1 MSTMEIYMI
10 CAAAVLIAMV
20 LGQAYEQRCNN
31 KEEDENSDELTA
43 IKKRLELLE
52 TAKRERESL

>member
-1 MSTMEIYMI
+1 MSAMEIYMI

-20 LGQAYEQRCNN
+20 LGQAYEQRCSN
-31 KEEDENSDELTA
+31 KEDENSDELTA

-52 TAKRERESL
+52 VAKRERESL

>member
-20 LGQAYEQRCNN
+20 LGQAYAERCN
-31 KEEDENSDELTA
+31 KREDDKLDELKEL
-43 IKKRLELLE
+43 KKRLELLE
-52 TAKRERESL
+52 AAKRERESL

>member
-20 LGQAYEQRCNN
+20 LGQAYEQRCSN
-31 KEEDENSDELTA
+31 KEDENSDELTA

-52 TAKRERESL
+52 AAVSER

>member
-20 LGQAYEQRCNN
+20 LGQAYTERCN
-31 KEEDENSDELTA
+31 KREDDKLDELKEL
-43 IKKRLELLE
+43 KKRLDLLE
-52 TAKRERESL
+52 ATVSEK

>member
-20 LGQAYEQRCNN
+20 IGQAYEKRCNN
-31 KEEDENSDELTA
+31 KEENENSDELTA
-43 IKKRLELLE
+43 IKKRLDLLE
-52 TAKRERESL
+52 ATVSER

>member
-31 KEEDENSDELTA
+31 KEDANSDELTA

-52 TAKRERESL
+52 TAKSERESL

>member
-20 LGQAYEQRCNN
+20 LGQAYTERCN
-31 KEEDENSDELTA
+31 KREDDKLDELKEL
-43 IKKRLELLE
+43 KKRLELLE
-52 TAKRERESL
+52 AAKRERESL

>member
-20 LGQAYEQRCNN
+20 LGQAYAERCN
-31 KEEDENSDELTA
+31 KREDENPDELTA

-52 TAKRERESL
+52 AAKSERESL

>member
-1 MSTMEIYMI
+1 MSTTEIYII

-20 LGQAYEQRCNN
+20 LGQAYEEGCN
-31 KEEDENSDELTA
+31 KREDKKIDELEE

-52 TAKRERESL
+52 TQQRA

>member
-31 KEEDENSDELTA
+31 KEDDKLDELKEL
-43 IKKRLELLE
+43 KKRLDLLE
-52 TAKRERESL
+52 AAKRERESL